1 MQTSS
6 LGPVANVSRLTLGG
20 GGLGL
25 VWGESTEDEAIAT
38 IHAAVAAGI
47 NLIDTA
53 PMYGECES
61 IVGTAFGGVLPAGV
75 RITTK
80 CQLGEP
86 AAGAVA
92 DRLEASLDASLARLR
107 LDHVDVYFLHS
118 NICEDDT
125 VYAHGNDQR
134 AAFATPWKQYV
145 GEVIPAFEDLKR

>member
-25 VWGESTEDEAIAT
+25 VWGESTEEEAIAT
-38 IHAAVAAGI
+38 IHAAVAAGV

-53 PMYGECES
+53 PMYGACEA
-61 IVGTAFGGVLPAGV
+61 IVGAAFGGALPAGV

-86 AAGAVA
+86 NAGTAAEK
-92 DRLEASLDASLARLR
+92 LEASLDASL
-107 LDHVDVYFLHS
+107 
-118 NICEDDT
+118 
-125 VYAHGNDQR
+125 
-134 AAFATPWKQYV
+134 
-145 GEVIPAFEDLKR
+145 

>member
-1 MQTSS
+1 MQNAT
-6 LGPVANVSRLTLGG
+6 LGPFEDVSRLTLGG

-25 VWGESTEDEAIAT
+25 GWGASTEEEAVAT
-38 IHAAVAAGI
+38 VHAALAAGI
-47 NLIDTA
+47 NVIDTA
-53 PMYGECES
+53 PMYGACEAVIAS
-61 IVGTAFGGVLPAGV
+61 AFHGVLPAGV

-86 AAGAVA
+86 SVGTVA
-92 DRLEASLDASLARLR
+92 TKLEESLDASLEAMR

-134 AAFATPWKQYV
+134 GVRDAVEPVRRRRSSRRSRT
-145 GEVIPAFEDLKR
+145 